1 MHSSVARRLLLL
13 SAILLY
19 VSGHLS
25 GTLSGNL
32 WPADHQ
38 NHSAQGANDAREAND
53 LDLTAAFP
61 AERRGA
67 IVGNWGGIA
76 SLAVASRPLVAGL
89 SPTG

>member
-19 VSGHLS
+19 G
-25 GTLSGNL
+25 SGNL

-67 IVGNWGGIA
+67 IVGIWGGSA